1 MAALKMCLFL
11 AASAAVL
18 LQPEPASAGHAS
30 KAPGSGKGAR
40 FFKWASEQLP
50 EVSLK
55 LVSCVKKNDKEVRE
69 SLGNMFS
76 DVGRCFDEAK
86 GSVLSTSECL
96 LANGVPHMQGALGV
110 THRVLACA
118 FQKQKSEF
126 RLCLSATTAG
136 DESCPLAVG
145 L

>member
-1 MAALKMCLFL
+1 MPTLLTTMAALKMCLFL

-18 LQPEPASAGHAS
+18 LQPEPASAGKHAS
-30 KAPGSGKGAR
+30 KAPGSGK
-40 FFKWASEQLP
+40 LP

-96 LANGVPHMQGALGV
+96 LAN
-110 THRVLACA
+110 
-118 FQKQKSEF
+118 
-126 RLCLSATTAG
+126 
-136 DESCPLAVG
+136 
-145 L
+145 